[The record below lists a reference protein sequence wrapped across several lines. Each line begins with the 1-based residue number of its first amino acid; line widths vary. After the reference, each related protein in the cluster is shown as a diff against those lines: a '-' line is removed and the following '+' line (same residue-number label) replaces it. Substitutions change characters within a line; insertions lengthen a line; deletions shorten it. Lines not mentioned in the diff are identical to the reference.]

1 MLEAHRPNG
10 RFFYGLVIV
19 LVVEW
24 SLIQACPVI
33 AADAALATTHLSDTV
48 YRADGNPASGTVLI
62 SWPAFT
68 TADSKSV
75 AAGSMSVTL
84 GPEGAFAADLVPNVG
99 ATPAGSYYLVVFQLD
114 TVVRTEYWLVGTSS
128 PTTISAVRATPGS
141 GTATP
146 PVSKQYVDNA
156 IAVNKAYVD
165 SAVASVGTGAYVAK
179 NGDAM
184 SGPLTLPSD
193 PVAPSQAS
201 NKHYVD
207 TVLLGKANLVG
218 GVVPPAQLG
227 RGASDATTCLKGDSS
242 WGACGGS
249 GSNASQL
256 QGVDV
261 ASSAPLDAQVLA
273 YNASTA
279 KWTPTASGGN
289 SANATQIQ
297 SLNVDST
304 APTAGQE
311 LVVNAA
317 GTAYKPQAKRIYDL
331 RDYVTT
337 ADGTTDNA
345 AAIQALLN
353 SIGSSPA
360 AIAPA
365 PNTSVGN
372 ITIPA
377 NVSLDFSAGG
387 NLKPLTDT
395 TAPGNG
401 GFVASAG
408 SDNQGSNSCSVTIS
422 TTAGDSIF
430 FMLKQYTSWTYLPT
444 GVPTDGGDV
453 FVKAQ
458 ESTAGY
464 PQYVVGWLAGNV
476 IGGSRT
482 ITVPISGA
490 VKNTCMAYTIHGL
503 GKYPRVVASTFSNS
517 NAASSTMTTG
527 PLTVPAGSFLIAYG
541 GQDYATATG
550 TAGTGFTLPGC
561 VGTNQVLCA
570 EYQASA
576 AGGAVTPTLTLSSAS
591 SSYDFNLIALAPGSA
606 TVTVLGGINNPQHN
620 KIFDNALPGQGAI
633 DFTGNTALSEVWPEW
648 WGASSAA
655 SSTTNLGALQSMER
669 AALGTNRVNGSGLS
683 QYNKVMKI
691 CQMFHINGE
700 IQFYHAN
707 NFVIEGC
714 GKLNSG
720 ITQDA
725 ANSRIIDGQ
734 NIAYGTIHDLA
745 FVGAASS
752 TQPLVDLD
760 NDHTHGAD
768 LSPQD
773 ITFKDMVFGGSGITD
788 VGVLISKHGGDAQGD
803 NIRCEYCYFSGFT
816 GAGWQ
821 VGGNNTGRNVG
832 RFYAQNAIKQ
842 VIKYGDIQ
850 GSPLYGVAVYGG
862 SIEVDGMSMENDSAG
877 FGTQTGYDVYCE
889 AAQDACIV
897 RNVRSESH
905 KLAAGQ
911 PIRVINSRTIFQAA
925 QWYPYSGGSLAG
937 TSWPANYIISG
948 TGAGGDGRYYKITT
962 GGVFG
967 GLGLTVA
974 TSGSS
979 TGLAVSSASWTP
991 SAFVGYRATIVA
1003 GTGIGHY
1010 CLITANDATSVTCS
1024 GGWLTQFYRLPQ
1036 ATPDN
1041 TSQFVIEPNWGTQ
1054 FTSGGVTWAAF
1065 EFNAIDGAPA
1075 GGKVSGGSL
1084 IEDVW
1089 INGGKIAIGGN
1100 GGGIMHRVIVSR
1112 PDWIDT
1118 GGQGYPVDTPYESF
1132 RADQVTV
1139 SRPGGTVYLPAT
1151 ATTYSL
1157 TWGMPRFN
1165 GSTQF
1170 KAFSWDQRQD
1180 AIVWSTGSGLGAG
1193 PAIDAFIGGRS
1204 DSESTTDIF
1213 RGRLEYGGLLG
1224 PPVPDVSLGPNQNG
1238 MPARIGG
1245 GPSLGNGAAGAI
1257 EFWCGLSGVSGT
1269 QVNSGFLCWSIDS
1282 TGSMNGA
1289 IANIANT
1296 TAGQVPLTLSAA
1308 GANDTALAIPLDHG
1322 SILFNR
1328 LISNSSNT
1336 PSSGT
1341 SIGMGPND
1349 AMTYGCA
1356 ACSVSPITGTAT
1368 NQNLIRGNGSAGP
1381 AKVGDY
1387 QGISIYSASL
1397 PGATSGAV
1405 TVKPQAAAGTWTLQ
1419 LPNSGGSTGQC
1430 LQTDGTG
1437 LTSWGTCGSGGGGGA
1452 VSSVFGR
1459 SGAVV
1464 AQSGDYDVSQITNA
1478 ADDSVVVHKTGTENI
1493 SGLKTFA
1500 NDAIF
1505 EGNVTVAGSMSV
1517 GGPWQVVS
1525 DIPSSPVAAIA
1536 SRSTVAIDSDGKLK
1550 VSENGGAITEVAKV
1564 SQTTAYAD
1572 AAVAVEK
1579 TRALAAEAML
1589 VPNTVTVNGHALSAN
1604 VTVSANDITA
1614 GTLPHAQLPA
1624 LVSGDIPANAANTS
1638 GTAANLSGTP
1648 TLPNGTLAATQL
1660 AGDNSGKLA
1669 TDAFVQTAITL
1680 SVFQTT
1686 PNMTATM
1693 TLIQNKTNLTTFY
1706 LPGNLTTTGVWF
1718 YIGTTADN
1726 TANLYDIG
1734 IYNSSGTLLTHL
1746 GATAGT
1752 TFAPAAS
1759 AWKRLAWTGGAVTIP
1774 AGKIFIGVTTNAA
1787 TPAGIGAWSSLAVYA
1802 SNPYYATSGGVLA

>member
-10 RFFYGLVIV
+10 RFFYGLVMV
-19 LVVEW
+19 LVVGW
-24 SLIQACPVI
+24 SLVQACPVI
-33 AADAALATTHLSDTV
+33 AADTAPATTHLSDTV

-84 GPEGAFAADLVPNVG
+84 GPEGAFAADLVPNEG

-114 TVVRTEYWLVGTSS
+114 TVVRTEYWLVGTTS

-141 GTATP
+141 GTASP

-184 SGPLTLPSD
+184 SGPLALPSD

-207 TVLLGKANLVG
+207 TALLGKANLVA
-218 GVVPPAQLG
+218 GVVPPTQLG
-227 RGASDATTCLKGDSS
+227 RGNADGTVCLKGDST
-242 WGACGGS
+242 WAPCGGS
-249 GSNASQL
+249 GNAMQL

-261 ASSAPLDAQVLA
+261 ANTVPLDTQVLA
-273 YNASTA
+273 YNASAA
-279 KWTPTASGGN
+279 KWQPAAAGGS

-304 APTAGQE
+304 PPAAGQM
-311 LVVNAA
+311 LVVTAS
-317 GTAYKPQAKRIYDL
+317 GTAYKPQTKAIYDL

-345 AAIQALLN
+345 AKIQGLLN
-353 SIGSSPA
+353 AIGSTPA
-360 AIAPA
+360 AIAAA

-372 ITIPA
+372 ITFPK

-387 NLKPLTDT
+387 NLKPLTDS
-395 TAPGNG
+395 TAPGG
-401 GFVASAG
+401 GSYVKGAG
-408 SDNQGSNSCSVTIS
+408 SDNQNSNSCSVTLTG
-422 TTAGDSIF
+422 TTAGDAIF
-430 FMLKQYTSWTYLPT
+430 FALKQYTSWTYSPGT
-444 GVPTDGGDV
+444 PTDGGDAFIKV
-453 FVKAQ
+453 Q
-458 ESTAGY
+458 ESSPGY
-464 PQYVVGWLAGNV
+464 PQYVVGWLAGN
-476 IGGSRT
+476 IAGGDRT
-482 ITVPISGA
+482 ITVPINGA
-490 VKNTCMAYTIHGL
+490 VKNACIAYSIHGL

-517 NAASSTMTTG
+517 NPSSSTMTTG
-527 PLTVPAGSFLIAYG
+527 PLTIPAGSFVIGYG
-541 GQDYATATG
+541 GQDYAAATG
-550 TAGTGFTLPGC
+550 TAGSGFTLPGGTAGC

-576 AGGAVTPTLTLSSAS
+576 AGGAVTATMTLSSAPT
-591 SSYDFNLIALAPGSA
+591 SYDFNLIALVPGSA
-606 TVTVLGGINNPQHN
+606 AVTILGGINNPQHN
-620 KIFDNALPGQGAI
+620 KIFDNALPGQGTI
-633 DFTGNTALSEVWPEW
+633 DFTGNLGLSEVWPEW
-648 WGASSAA
+648 WGAASSASA
-655 SSTTNLGALQSMER
+655 TTNAGALQ
-669 AALGTNRVNGSGLS
+669 AAVNGAFGNQNRVNGSGLS
-683 QYNKVMKI
+683 QYNKPLRI
-691 CQMFHINGE
+691 CQMFQINGE
-700 IQFYHAN
+700 LQFYHVN

-714 GKLNSG
+714 GKLASG
-720 ITQDA
+720 ITQTGT
-725 ANSRIIDGQ
+725 NKRIIDGQ
-734 NIAYGTIHDLA
+734 NIAYGSIHDLA
-745 FVGAASS
+745 FIGGASS
-752 TQPLVDLD
+752 TNALVDLD
-760 NDHTHGAD
+760 NDHTHGSD
-768 LSPQD
+768 FSPQN
-773 ITFKDMVFGGSGITD
+773 ITFKDVVFGGGGVAD

-821 VGGNNTGRNVG
+821 IGGNNTGRNVG
-832 RFYAQNAIKQ
+832 RFYAQNAIKE

-850 GSPLYGVAVYGG
+850 GNPLYGVAVYGG

-889 AAQDACIV
+889 AAQDACIM

-905 KLAAGQ
+905 KLMAGQ

-948 TGAGGDGRYYKITT
+948 TGPGGDGRYYKITT

-967 GLGLTVA
+967 GLGLTTA
-974 TSGSS
+974 TSGSA
-979 TGLAVSSASWTP
+979 TGLAVSGAAWTA

-1010 CLITANDATSVTCS
+1010 CLVTANDATSVTCP

-1065 EFNAIDGAPA
+1065 DFDAIDGAPA
-1075 GGKVSGGSL
+1075 GGKVGAGSL
-1084 IEDVW
+1084 IEDVTVA
-1089 INGGKIAIGGN
+1089 GGKIAIGGN
-1100 GGGIMHRVIVSR
+1100 GGGIMHRVMVSR

-1139 SRPGGTVYLPAT
+1139 NRPGGTVYLPAT

-1157 TWGMPRFN
+1157 TWGMPRLN
-1165 GSTQF
+1165 GATQF

-1180 AIVWSTGSGLGAG
+1180 AIVWSTGSGVGSG
-1193 PAIDAFIGGRS
+1193 PTIDAFIGGRS
-1204 DSESTTDIF
+1204 DSDAHTDVF

-1224 PPVPDVSLGPNQNG
+1224 PPVPDPSLGPNQNG

-1245 GPSLGNGAAGAI
+1245 GPSLGNGAPGSI

-1308 GANDTALAIPLDHG
+1308 GASDTALAIPLGHG
-1322 SILFNR
+1322 NILFNR
-1328 LISNSSNT
+1328 LISTSINT

-1341 SIGMGPND
+1341 SIGMGPSD

-1356 ACSVSPITGTAT
+1356 ACSVSPITGSAT
-1368 NQNLIRGNGSAGP
+1368 NQNLIRGNGSSGP

-1419 LPNSGGSTGQC
+1419 LPNSGGSSGQC

-1437 LTSWGTCGSGGGGGA
+1437 LTSWGACGSGGGGA
-1452 VSSVFGR
+1452 VASVFGR

-1478 ADDSVVVHKTGTENI
+1478 VADSAVVHNTGAENI
-1493 SGLKTFA
+1493 SGLKTFS

-1505 EGNVTVAGSMSV
+1505 QGNVTIAGSMSV

-1525 DIPSSPVAAIA
+1525 DIPSSQVAAIA
-1536 SRSTVAIDSDGKLK
+1536 SKSTVAIDSDGKLK

-1579 TRALAAEAML
+1579 TRALAAEAVL
-1589 VPNTVTVNGHALSAN
+1589 VPNTVTVNGHALSSN
-1604 VTVSANDITA
+1604 VTVSASDITA

-1624 LVSGDIPANAANTS
+1624 LVSGDIPGNAANTS

-1648 TLPNGTLAATQL
+1648 LLPNGTMATTQA
-1660 AGDNSGKLA
+1660 AGDNSTKVA
-1669 TDAFVQTAITL
+1669 TMAAVHAVVPPDTTKTPWITAIHAGSPPQAGGTQFSSTANQASVYGVVLPFQKTTSTVSYNVPYADTTSANYDFGIYSGNPGGACTL
-1680 SVFQTT
+1680 VAHTGPIAATT
-1686 PNMTATM
+1686 SMTAGFHV
-1693 TLIQNKTNLTTFY
+1693 N
-1706 LPGNLTTTGVWF
+1706 VAW
-1718 YIGTTADN
+1718 
-1726 TANLYDIG
+1726 
-1734 IYNSSGTLLTHL
+1734 
-1746 GATAGT
+1746 AG
-1752 TFAPAAS
+1752 
-1759 AWKRLAWTGGAVTIP
+1759 G
-1774 AGKIFIGVTTNAA
+1774 
-1787 TPAGIGAWSSLAVYA
+1787 
-1802 SNPYYATSGGVLA
+1802 